1 MKFSLSWLS
10 EHIDFIPD
18 IGLEHISKSLTDL
31 GLEVESIKDL
41 SLDLQDFIIA
51 KIVSIKPH
59 PNADRLNICDIEL
72 GNKKVPVVCGAK
84 NVKKNLKVVFAPIG
98 SIIPLNNMVLKRKD
112 IRGFTGEG
120 MLCSYEE
127 LCIEEKSAGIIEL
140 PEDAPIGK

>member
-51 KIVSIKPH
+51 KIVGIKPH

-72 GNKKVPVVCGAK
+72 GN
-84 NVKKNLKVVFAPIG
+84 N
-98 SIIPLNNMVLKRKD
+98 D
-112 IRGFTGEG
+112 
-120 MLCSYEE
+120 
-127 LCIEEKSAGIIEL
+127 
-140 PEDAPIGK
+140 